1 MEWGE
6 FKTLETRLTVSKRK
20 TQNCICFS
28 YLIWKKVLHL
38 SQGNFFLSTFY
49 LLFIDSIS
57 TFDHQVALGCKQ
69 AAWGNQNSSCSH
81 LSAFNKVLSIR
92 HSFQWLAFAFS
103 VSLGFLHFPALL
115 SSPSVP
121 GLRSS
126 PSTHPAGFISCLAQL
141 FLHMCLL
148 MSWSPCSHCA
158 VDVKSHVECNFE
170 TTTIR
175 ILSPVLLLTL
185 NLIKKLTKQIR
196 KCSKECKWNSL
207 PQQCWPMPTVSIQS

>member
-1 MEWGE
+1 MYVCVIPNQTREYEKLNKQIVHLFTNTIMEWGE

-92 HSFQWLAFAFS
+92 HSFQWWPLLSVFLSAFYIFLLS
-103 VSLGFLHFPALL
+103 CLHLVSLASALL
-115 SSPSVP
+115 QA
-121 GLRSS
+121 L
-126 PSTHPAGFISCLAQL
+126 
-141 FLHMCLL
+141 
-148 MSWSPCSHCA
+148 
-158 VDVKSHVECNFE
+158 
-170 TTTIR
+170 
-175 ILSPVLLLTL
+175 IL
-185 NLIKKLTKQIR
+185 Q
-196 KCSKECKWNSL
+196 
-207 PQQCWPMPTVSIQS
+207 VS